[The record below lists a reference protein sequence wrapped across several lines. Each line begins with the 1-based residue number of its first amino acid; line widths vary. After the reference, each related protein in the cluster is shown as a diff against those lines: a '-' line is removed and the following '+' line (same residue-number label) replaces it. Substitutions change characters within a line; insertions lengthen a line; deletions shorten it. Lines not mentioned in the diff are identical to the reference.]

1 MLNSLPLIIV
11 MISSLFLA
19 FYCVDSHK
27 ENILSTV
34 NMDKKNLEPVS
45 VKIEKNLITEEVK
58 VIDSQ
63 EEVYVE
69 SLAVEDTNESSKVED
84 KIENE
89 SLSEI
94 VVEKNKPTEMD
105 KKVEREQF
113 IIEQKES
120 VTKVVP
126 VEEEAKVVTEMKSEP
141 AVVEKVQESVKEKV
155 VSEYSEGYKLDDL
168 EKMIMEELKKG
179 NKD

>member
-1 MLNSLPLIIV
+1 
-11 MISSLFLA
+11 
-19 FYCVDSHK
+19 
-27 ENILSTV
+27 
-34 NMDKKNLEPVS
+34 
-45 VKIEKNLITEEVK
+45 
-58 VIDSQ
+58 
-63 EEVYVE
+63 
-69 SLAVEDTNESSKVED
+69 
-84 KIENE
+84 
-89 SLSEI
+89 
-94 VVEKNKPTEMD
+94 
-105 KKVEREQF
+105 VEREQF

>member
-45 VKIEKNLITEEVK
+45 VKIEKNLITEEV
-58 VIDSQ
+58 
-63 EEVYVE
+63 YVE
-69 SLAVEDTNESSKVED
+69 ALAVEDTNESSKVED

-89 SLSEI
+89 SLPKI
-94 VVEKNKPTEMD
+94 VVEKSKPTEMD